1 MDSTTHKIDHTRF
14 REPLTLLVEAGTKD
28 KLDAVSREQHQ
39 TMREFVRRTLLRAV
53 MARALMKQ
61 HPKSEKP
68 AALASPMVTHPR
80 HEDPGTHPRVAA
92 EIEAARA
99 RLGLTR

>member
-1 MDSTTHKIDHTRF
+1 
-14 REPLTLLVEAGTKD
+14 
-28 KLDAVSREQHQ
+28 
-39 TMREFVRRTLLRAV
+39 
-53 MARALMKQ
+53 
-61 HPKSEKP
+61 
-68 AALASPMVTHPR
+68 MVTHPR